1 MWMLLTTKSKEHSSS
16 STDMSDVTSTLD
28 KLTSAPKI
36 LTNLKCSILYVT
48 LTLEAFRLDK
58 RRKNVPK
65 FKKMVFYHLRDQF
78 YVFQYFNFDVEVV
91 RSQNLRLRPK
101 FWNTFSPRTGK
112 IIVVKS
118 NVIPKINKI

>member
-65 FKKMVFYHLRDQF
+65 FKKNGLLPSERPILCVPILQF
-78 YVFQYFNFDVEVV
+78 
-91 RSQNLRLRPK
+91 
-101 FWNTFSPRTGK
+101 
-112 IIVVKS
+112 
-118 NVIPKINKI
+118 